1 MEDNVMSHLKDT
13 TYLKHMK
20 VAFMLSWNML
30 LLAVVGAIHAVFP
43 FIFQNT
49 LSSRVHELDV
59 MLGGS

>member
-1 MEDNVMSHLKDT
+1 MSHLKDT

-20 VAFMLSWNML
+20 VALMLSWNML
-30 LLAVVGAIHAVFP
+30 LLAIVGVIHAVFP
-43 FIFQNT
+43 FAFPNL